1 MDPEVRDAVQQITLE
16 VIDGV
21 RAPDSEV
28 NLVAAA
34 GDRLDVR
41 MMVHRNAGMNV
52 VVVVVTASEPD
63 STFLDRAELRRRFG
77 LTERECQV
85 ALLLAERRT
94 NKEIARALRVTTHT
108 AGRHTENVLMKLGIS
123 SRRDVHVR
131 IVHPRAL
138 DACPAAA

>member
-28 NLVAAA
+28 NLVDAA
-34 GDRLDVR
+34 GDRLDIR
-41 MMVHRNAGMNV
+41 MMVHRNASIDV
-52 VVVVVTASEPD
+52 VVVVVTESEPH
-63 STFLDRAELRRRFG
+63 STLPDGAELRRRFG
-77 LTERECQV
+77 FTERESQV

-123 SRRDVHVR
+123 SRRDVHAC
-131 IVHPRAL
+131 IGPPRTL
-138 DACPAAA
+138 DACRAAA